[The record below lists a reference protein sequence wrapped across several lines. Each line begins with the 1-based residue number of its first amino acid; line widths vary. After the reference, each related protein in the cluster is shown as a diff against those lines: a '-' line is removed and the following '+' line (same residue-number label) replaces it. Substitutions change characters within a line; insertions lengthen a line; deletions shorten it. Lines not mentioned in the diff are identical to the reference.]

1 MNTKEKRTLATSLTS
16 VVFAIVGA
24 TGVLMYF
31 HWFTS
36 YVKSLHEIL
45 GLAFVVVVVFHVF
58 FNWASM
64 RNYFTNKVFLASVIV
79 VSLFAVS
86 FIVKNSSNSKG
97 GDPRQAVVMAVIKA
111 PLDDS
116 LKLLGVERITAMESL
131 SQKGFDIDGVE
142 SIDEIATFNSKS
154 PFEVLG
160 ALSSMK
166 K

>member
-1 MNTKEKRTLATSLTS
+1 MNTKQKRTLATSLTS
-16 VVFAIVGA
+16 VVFTIVGA

-45 GLAFVVVVVFHVF
+45 GLAFVAVVVFHVF

-86 FIVKNSSNSKG
+86 FIAKNASDSKG
-97 GDPRQAVVMAVIKA
+97 GDPRKAVIMAVLKA
-111 PLDDS
+111 PLSDSFKILGTDQASALAS
-116 LKLLGVERITAMESL
+116 LK
-131 SQKGFDIDGVE
+131 QKGFDVE
-142 SIDEIATFNSKS
+142 DAESLHEIATFSSRS
-154 PFEVLG
+154 PMEILG
-160 ALSSMK
+160 ILSSK